1 MAENPNDFV
10 DYATLAWRTADVA
23 QKAGLFGWLKQRVAR
38 EPQDSHDWQA
48 EAIEA
53 LRLNAVD
60 CSSDLPHSQWSKRY
74 EYWGQNSG
82 QTTSRSS
89 TRVGNITGLPVL
101 AKWRLTTK
109 KDVAGGPRILAGEI
123 RQPGSFS
130 LRTLAAMDVLSTA
143 EARLF
148 SKLAAYVWT
157 GPARPHPVITPDE
170 GSGLWVPD
178 VADRSVLQAAGLLA
192 ASDLTWSLPMKQ
204 GSRYHM
210 VQGQTRVVLTVN
222 EDFDM
227 RCSNCK
233 LTEAGEEL
241 WTLTSP
247 TLDPTYHQGLLET
260 WQKHCTV
267 ILR

>member
-23 QKAGLFGWLKQRVAR
+23 QKAGLFGWLKRRVAR

-60 CSSDLPHSQWSKRY
+60 RFRSATLTMEQAIRILGPEFGPDDLKELDSSWEHHW
-74 EYWGQNSG
+74 
-82 QTTSRSS
+82 
-89 TRVGNITGLPVL
+89 ITG
-101 AKWRLTTK
+101 AGK
-109 KDVAGGPRILAGEI
+109 VAADEEERRGWWARILAGEI

-204 GSRYHM
+204 GSRYYM

-227 RCSNCK
+227 RCGNCK

-247 TLDPTYHQGLLET
+247 TLDPTYHRGLLET
-260 WQKHCTV
+260 WQKHCNV